1 MSQLLSVSEALEK
14 ILTEFS
20 PVEEECID
28 LNQVVGRVLA
38 ESIAAPLDLPPFNN
52 SSMDG
57 FAVRW
62 RDVQEADRNFWIKLS
77 VIADIPAGQPTRTQV
92 GPGECARIMTG
103 AELPVGADA
112 VVPVEYTDFSLR
124 HSGTPAP
131 DTVQVFRPVYEGAF
145 IRLAGEDV
153 QAGETLYH
161 AGTRLRSQDVGFLA
175 MLGIGS
181 VKVYRKPKVAIIASG
196 DELLPVDAPLTPGKI
211 HESNSYTMI
220 SLVEKYG
227 GTPLNLGIAADQ
239 EEAIVEKL
247 ARAAEVGAD
256 LILTTAGV
264 SVGAFDYVREVVEK
278 NGRINFW
285 RVNMRPGKPLAF
297 GDYAGV
303 PFIGLPG
310 NPVSAYVGFEVFV
323 RPALAKLAGLK
334 DFHRATSRA
343 ILGESV
349 ESDGRESYLRA
360 ILRTVDG
367 KLIAHLAG
375 HQGSGN
381 LRSIV
386 EANALILLPSGVK
399 SLPAGAEVSAWML
412 D

>member
-239 EEAIVEKL
+239 EEAIVEIL

-303 PFIGLPG
+303 TFIGLPG